1 MKRLRGLKIKT
12 KHACIALLVLLLALF
27 WFSISF
33 PLFKK
38 PYSTVIYS
46 KNNHLLGAHIAQD
59 GQWRF
64 PQGDSVPDKFKTCI
78 IQFEDEY
85 FFQHPGVNFLSLA
98 RAFKQNI
105 SQGEIVSGGSTLTM
119 QLIRMSTGHKRTF
132 FNKLIEIFQSLRI
145 ELSLS
150 KEEIL
155 SLYATYAPFGG
166 NVVGLEA
173 ASWRYFHRPPYS
185 LSWAENATLAVL
197 PNAPGLIHT
206 GKNRTLLL
214 HKRNRLL
221 HKLWT
226 QALIDSTTYSLAIT
240 EPIPDHPYPLPQ
252 AATHLLDYCRKT
264 KEGASYYLN
273 LDDHIQEQAK
283 KTLAYHHAKLHL
295 NEIHNAC
302 AIIVEVSTGNVLAY
316 VGNTSSLNKIA
327 HHNQVDIIQSP
338 RSTGSIL
345 KPFLY
350 AAALQD
356 GKLLPNTLVKDIP
369 TYFKNFAPKNYNR
382 TFSGAV
388 PANEALSRSLNV
400 PAVNM
405 LKDYGIDR
413 FCTILQKAGLTT
425 ITSAPDYYGLSLI
438 LGGAEAKLF
447 DLSGAYASMART
459 LNDYTQNNSTYF
471 ENAFHAPYIFKQ
483 QRSKR
488 KEPTEFHPVFSA
500 GAIYHTFEALTNVVR
515 PSEEMGWQAFSSSR
529 KIAWKTGTSFGYR
542 DAWAIGITPEYVVA
556 VWVGNASGEGRPG
569 IVGGS
574 TAGPLMFDLFNHL
587 PHTTWFKP
595 PYDDMV
601 KTAVCKQS
609 GYKAGP
615 YCDTDSLYIPVQ
627 GQKTMPCP
635 YHQLIHLNQEQTHR
649 VNSDCYPIAKMVHRN
664 WFVLPPV
671 MEWYYRKNNPLYKKL
686 PPYQKD
692 CQTEQNVMEFIYPQN
707 NARLF
712 LPIGLDGDVQ
722 SVILKVVHRNPSTT
736 IYWHI
741 DKEYIGQTSFVHQM
755 SIQPTPGWHQ
765 ITLTDSEGNMLS
777 KRIHCVGRGDLSN

>member
-1 MKRLRGLKIKT
+1 MKT
-12 KHACIALLVLLLALF
+12 KHVYLVLSVLFLVLF

-33 PLFKK
+33 PLFQK

-46 KNNHLLGAHIAQD
+46 SNNHLLGAHIARD

-85 FFQHPGVNFLSLA
+85 FFQHPGVNLLSLA
-98 RAFKQNI
+98 RAFRQNI
-105 SQGEIVSGGSTLTM
+105 SQGEVVSGGSTLTM
-119 QLIRMSTGHKRTF
+119 QLVRMSTGHKRTL

-155 SLYATYAPFGG
+155 SLYATQAPFGG

-173 ASWRYFHRPPYS
+173 ASWRYFHRPPYA

-206 GKNRTLLL
+206 GKNRALLL
-214 HKRNRLL
+214 KKRNRLL
-221 HKLWT
+221 QKLLSQT
-226 QALIDSTTYSLAIT
+226 CIDSTTYSLAIT
-240 EPIPDHPYPLPQ
+240 EPIPEHPYALAQ
-252 AATHLLDYCRKT
+252 EATHLLDYCRKT
-264 KEGASYYLN
+264 KEGETYYLN
-273 LDDHIQEQAK
+273 LDDHLQKQVN
-283 KTLAYHHAKLHL
+283 KTLAYHHARLHL

-302 AIIVEVSTGNVLAY
+302 AIIVEVATGNVLAY
-316 VGNTSSLNKIA
+316 AGNTSSLDQTT

-350 AAALQD
+350 AGALQD
-356 GKLLPNTLVKDIP
+356 GKLLPHMLVKDIP

-413 FCTILQKAGLTT
+413 FCTILQKSGLTT
-425 ITSAPDYYGLSLI
+425 ITSDPDYYGLSLI
-438 LGGAEAKLF
+438 LGGAEATLF

-459 LNDYTQNNSTYF
+459 LNQYTQNNSTY
-471 ENAFHAPYIFKQ
+471 ETDAFHPPYIFKHPKLQ
-483 QRSKR
+483 Q
-488 KEPTEFHPVFSA
+488 EEQTDFYPVFSA

-515 PSEEMGWQAFSSSR
+515 PYEEIGWQTFSSSR

-574 TAGPLMFDLFNHL
+574 TAGPLLFDLFDHL
-587 PHTTWFKP
+587 PHTSWFKP
-595 PYDDMV
+595 PYDDMA
-601 KTAVCKQS
+601 KTLVCRQS

-615 YCDTDSLYIPVQ
+615 YCDADSAYIQVQ
-627 GQKTMPCP
+627 GLKTLQCP
-635 YHQLIHLNQEQTHR
+635 YHHLIHLNQEQTHR
-649 VNSDCYPIAKMVHRN
+649 VNSDCYPITKMVHQN
-664 WFVLPPV
+664 WFVLPPA

-686 PPYQKD
+686 PPYMKG
-692 CQTEQNVMEFIYPQN
+692 CQATQNVMEFIYPQN

-722 SVILKVVHRNPSTT
+722 AVILKVVHRDPSTT
-736 IYWHI
+736 IYWHM
-741 DKEYIGQTSFVHQM
+741 DNEFIGQTSYVHQM
-755 SIQPTPGWHQ
+755 NIQPKPGWHQ
-765 ITLTDSEGNMLS
+765 ITLTDAEGNMLT
-777 KRIHCVGRGDLSN
+777 KRIHCVGRGDLSK